1 MQDTFSYA
9 STEPEFVQPDYRK
22 WEAVQIGMTR
32 EEVVALLGPPLED
45 PYLADPFCS
54 YGHLQMPM
62 LPQRRTY
69 RFLIG
74 YVENERVFSKSDP
87 FTGKLSLDGTP
98 SKPEIIIPVSGTAFT
113 HYPRV
118 LDCRW
123 YPSSG
128 EYPITYTIE
137 VSSASPLEPEIFYN
151 PVELDTEIPI
161 PFYMFNFV
169 GSQPGRIRVKARNR
183 LGESEWSDY
192 CHFDFSVRN
201 STLS

>member
-1 MQDTFSYA
+1 MQNSFSYA

-22 WEAVQIGMTR
+22 WEAVQIGMSQ
-32 EEVVALLGPPLED
+32 EEVVALLGPPLDD
-45 PYLADPFCS
+45 PYRADANCS

-69 RFLIG
+69 VFLIG
-74 YVENERVFSKSDP
+74 YDENERVFRKTDP
-87 FTGKLSLDGTP
+87 FMGKLSLDGTP
-98 SKPEIIIPVSGTAFT
+98 SKPEIIIPVSGTAFS

-137 VSSASPLEPEIFYN
+137 ESCASPLEPEIFYN

-161 PFYMFNFV
+161 PFYMFNFG

-192 CHFDFSVRN
+192 CYFDFSVRN

>member
-1 MQDTFSYA
+1 MRHRYSYA
-9 STEPEFVQPDYRK
+9 SIEPEFVQPDYES
-22 WEAVQIGMTR
+22 WAAVQIGMRR

-45 PYLADPFCS
+45 PYRADANCA

-62 LPQRRTY
+62 VPHRRTY
-69 RFLIG
+69 VFLIG
-74 YVENERVFSKSDP
+74 YDENEQVFSKIDP
-87 FTGKLSLDGTP
+87 FMGKLSLDGTP
-98 SKPEIIIPVSGTAFT
+98 SKPEIITPVSGTAFS

-137 VSSASPLEPEIFYN
+137 ESCSSPLEPELFYN
-151 PVELDTEIPI
+151 TVEHPAEIPA
-161 PFYMFNFV
+161 PFYMFDFG

-192 CHFDFSVRN
+192 CYFDFTVR
-201 STLS
+201 

>member
-1 MQDTFSYA
+1 MRHRYSYA
-9 STEPEFVQPDYRK
+9 SIEPEFVQPDYES
-22 WEAVQIGMTR
+22 WAAVQIGMRR

-45 PYLADPFCS
+45 PYRADANCA

-62 LPQRRTY
+62 VPHRRTY
-69 RFLIG
+69 VFLIG
-74 YVENERVFSKSDP
+74 YDENEQVFSKIDP
-87 FTGKLSLDGTP
+87 FMGKLSLDGTP
-98 SKPEIIIPVSGTAFT
+98 SKPEIITPVSGTAFS

-137 VSSASPLEPEIFYN
+137 ESCSSPLEPELFYN
-151 PVELDTEIPI
+151 TVEHPAEIPA
-161 PFYMFNFV
+161 PFYMFAFG

-183 LGESEWSDY
+183 LGESAWSDY
-192 CHFDFSVRN
+192 CYFDFTVR
-201 STLS
+201 